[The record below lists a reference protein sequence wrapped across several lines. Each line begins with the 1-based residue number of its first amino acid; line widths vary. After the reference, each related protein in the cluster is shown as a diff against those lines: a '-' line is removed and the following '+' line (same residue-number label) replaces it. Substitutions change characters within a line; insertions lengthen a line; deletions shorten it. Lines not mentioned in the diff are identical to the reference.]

1 VIYIS
6 LCSDSRD
13 VEEYIYISKLF
24 FNIQTTTAM
33 NTIAKNCVNVGSHVT
48 KSEMNELTAAYKQER
63 WAANSDRL
71 GKSDSLSVWFTVEE
85 LEGFLED
92 VKANGGN
99 GVRMHFGV
107 FPQNYRRP
115 EVAGMQTLVLV
126 ANRSKDGSLENAK
139 ELFIDKAGRPEILAL
154 DGPVL
159 CPPWCGTGLGKNGTL
174 VVRNSGGMEVI

>member
-1 VIYIS
+1 MYTIEKKSVNAGKFA
-6 LCSDSRD
+6 
-13 VEEYIYISKLF
+13 SKQEVDTF
-24 FNIQTTTAM
+24 IRT
-33 NTIAKNCVNVGSHVT
+33 
-48 KSEMNELTAAYKQER
+48 YKQER
-63 WAANSDRL
+63 WAANSDQL

-85 LEGFLED
+85 LENFLEN

-115 EVAGMQTLVLV
+115 EVAGMQTVVLV

-154 DGPVL
+154 DGPIV
-159 CPPWCGTGLGKNGTL
+159 CPPFCGSGLGHGKNGTL